1 MSTASNTITINKC
14 DNQLVMYAINVGTSA
29 QSYQI
34 CNIQSGNSNEVGVS
48 IALSEGAVGKTV
60 ELNGVN
66 SPLSA
71 TAEFTLP
78 AGKYA
83 LVYTGLNWGGPYQ
96 FDFEFNGV
104 QYSLPYSGGGKN
116 GAIWNLGEL
125 DITFD
130 IS

>member
-1 MSTASNTITINKC
+1 MSTASNTITISKC
-14 DNQLVMYAINVGTSA
+14 DNQLVMYAINLDTAA

-34 CNIQSGNSNEVGVS
+34 CNVQSGNSNAVDVS
-48 IALSEGAVGKTV
+48 IALSAGTLSKTV

-66 SPLSA
+66 GPLSE

-96 FDFEFNGV
+96 FAFEFNTV
-104 QYSLPYSGGGKN
+104 PYNLPYSSGGKN
-116 GAIWNLGEL
+116 GAVWNLGNLEV
-125 DITFD
+125 TFEV
-130 IS
+130 